1 MRNGEE
7 RRVTKSCS
15 DGEFFSN
22 YLTTIRVL
30 LNGSTEKA
38 LIKMQS
44 LHDLFFFVF
53 LCFFKNV
60 KRYGQ
65 IEHGL
70 NHYFMSEMDKSIYKK
85 NLSQKRT
92 KQRPKIVERT
102 VMSTTDEEDD
112 PLGDDEPLRNDELL
126 AMMDSIEEQEGSA
139 EK

>member
-1 MRNGEE
+1 
-7 RRVTKSCS
+7 
-15 DGEFFSN
+15 
-22 YLTTIRVL
+22 
-30 LNGSTEKA
+30 
-38 LIKMQS
+38 MQS